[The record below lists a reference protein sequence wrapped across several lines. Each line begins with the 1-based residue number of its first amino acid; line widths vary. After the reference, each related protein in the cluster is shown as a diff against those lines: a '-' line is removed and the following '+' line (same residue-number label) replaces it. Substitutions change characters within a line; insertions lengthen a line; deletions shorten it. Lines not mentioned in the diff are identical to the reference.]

1 MSPGPHWH
9 PLTPRPLGGG
19 RGGVEQGAPHSPCYL
34 GPMVGGWGGA
44 RVVCRKHV
52 HSLRMLAGDWTGTAD
67 KDRTKM
73 DTVKQGIVIQ
83 DTHRQYT
90 LEMTQ
95 PDRIVRKGT
104 AREDTLR

>member
-1 MSPGPHWH
+1 
-9 PLTPRPLGGG
+9 
-19 RGGVEQGAPHSPCYL
+19 
-34 GPMVGGWGGA
+34 
-44 RVVCRKHV
+44 
-52 HSLRMLAGDWTGTAD
+52 MLAGDWTGTAD